1 MKEKLLTFE
10 SGKAKEF
17 FLNKLSFMTNSK
29 ELHKNIQNNVDDI
42 NIIDVR
48 EYDDYIDGHIPFAIH
63 IPLNSLEE
71 HLVMLHKD
79 RINVVYSYCPYCK
92 MALHAAYQIAQ
103 KGFPV
108 MVLAGGYK
116 IWCKMGYDTIKTSE
130 QNN

>member
-108 MVLAGGYK
+108 MALAGGYK
-116 IWCKMGYDTIKTSE
+116 IWCKMGYDYSDTGKI
-130 QNN
+130 